1 MSYVPPHLRNKQPTN
16 DTQEQLTNTFKNER
30 RPPRRVYDKPPVE
43 SVNTRII
50 EKTEENFPTLVSV
63 NPTLRT
69 QPGGRKFNELASDW
83 KVEDDIRKEQEQLG
97 KETNK
102 NNVFILPKFRS
113 VQRFSEPE
121 DNYPDNEPEP
131 VPQMQDEWTI
141 VNTRK
146 PRKPKSERTRE
157 EDNTDQPNEEDDTVW
172 EAPEEE
178 SCWDQY

>member
-1 MSYVPPHLRNKQPTN
+1 MSPIVPFVEITTPFTMISNLVGLLSFVFNLKMETHFNNPYIDYTIGNMSYVPPHLRNKQPTN

-102 NNVFILPKFRS
+102 NNVFIL
-113 VQRFSEPE
+113 
-121 DNYPDNEPEP
+121 
-131 VPQMQDEWTI
+131 
-141 VNTRK
+141 
-146 PRKPKSERTRE
+146 
-157 EDNTDQPNEEDDTVW
+157 
-172 EAPEEE
+172 
-178 SCWDQY
+178 